1 MLLQLSSVGLGIWLL
16 SISFSM
22 ASIVSWTI
30 RATVVT
36 PIEECKRRWK
46 GLRDSYVKFKK
57 FPPSGSGGGSERDW
71 RHEKEMA
78 FLKPYLKPRSSRDSH
93 GDTSADDNVQEGA
106 DEEASQPQSPN
117 PHDTEERLIRT
128 PPSPPHSSTRTPHP
142 HHALAHRLQTH
153 LIPHKSPPNQLHTT
167 HKPNVQNQGE
177 D

>member
-1 MLLQLSSVGLGIWLL
+1 MQKSPVTDNAPYPPHA
-16 SISFSM
+16 SFE
-22 ASIVSWTI
+22 ALRVAQ
-30 RATVVT
+30 RV
-36 PIEECKRRWK
+36 EECKRRWK

-128 PPSPPHSSTRTPHP
+128 PPSPPHSSTRTPPSPSRSSTPIADTP
-142 HHALAHRLQTH
+142 HSSQDVTEAKQRPSLRVSVCA
-153 LIPHKSPPNQLHTT
+153 
-167 HKPNVQNQGE
+167 
-177 D
+177 